1 MIIEI
6 GEKVHIVY
14 RAMYE
19 KSNRRHFLG
28 EVQKADGTACRI
40 VGNVFV
46 YDPKTTMFVKKEEM
60 RTTIIDLAASGYV
73 VNVINRNVDLGKM
86 FYKYDTATGLILT
99 DGKGYSL
106 NINEFGLR
114 S

>member
-1 MIIEI
+1 
-6 GEKVHIVY
+6 VY
-14 RAMYE
+14 RALYE

-28 EVQKADGTACRI
+28 EVQKADGTACRL

-46 YDPKTTMFVKKEEM
+46 YDPKSTMFVKKTDT

-73 VNVINRNVDLGKM
+73 VNVISRDVELSKM
-86 FYKYDTATGLILT
+86 FYKYDTTTGLILT